1 MSNRL
6 EFDQPRRLSIPEA
19 LESGQPTLWDQLR
32 TAWRRHQSRQR
43 IAELNPF
50 LLKDIGVTHAVAEH
64 EANKPF
70 WRE

>member
-6 EFDQPRRLSIPEA
+6 QSEQPSRLSTPEA
-19 LESGQPTLWDQLR
+19 LGSSQSSLWDQLR

-43 IAELNPF
+43 IAGLNPY
-50 LLKDIGVTHAVAEH
+50 LLKDIGVTHSDAEF